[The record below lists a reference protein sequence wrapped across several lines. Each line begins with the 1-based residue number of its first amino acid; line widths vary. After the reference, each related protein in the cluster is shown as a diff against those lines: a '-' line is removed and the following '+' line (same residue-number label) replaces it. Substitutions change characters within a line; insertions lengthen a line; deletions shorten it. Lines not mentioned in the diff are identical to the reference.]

1 MAMFC
6 GNCGEKVLKEGK
18 CSKCKGDGAF
28 RTRLYRAL
36 SAMKEGDDQS
46 IAVSFTNLSD
56 TEKAKF
62 KQEHH
67 DKLGPQLKMAIRSQ
81 VTMSRK
87 TKTTQKAMA
96 KGHMKDEIDLKEK
109 YGKKPDQLAAIMENA
124 MSFTCPIRRVQLW
137 ADPDPGRQYRSGGS
151 RLSPDTCSSLP

>member
-6 GNCGEKVLKEGK
+6 GSCGEKVLKEGK

-36 SAMKEGDDQS
+36 SAMKEGGDQS

-56 TEKAKF
+56 KEKAKF

-67 DKLGPQLKMAIRSQ
+67 ETLGAHLKMAIRNR
-81 VTMSRK
+81 VTLSRK
-87 TKTTQKAMA
+87 TQTTQAARA
-96 KGHMKDEIDLKEK
+96 KGHMKDEIDLREK
-109 YGKKPDQLAAIMENA
+109 YGKKPEQLANILKNA
-124 MSFTCPIRRVQLW
+124 YSITCPIRRVQLW